1 MLTNEEAKA
10 RANWLAPY
18 KDSLLFPATSIS
30 IEVTGRDKPMCVQ
43 LLECIDIMATLL
55 LCNKLHGNDIG
66 KVRLC
71 AERLLERAVDPHN
84 RRFLREVIVSRLP
97 DAQMRQ
103 KIRQM
108 HEADAKAQKAMK
120 RAGDWPDW
128 MA

>member
-1 MLTNEEAKA
+1 MASNTEKA

-18 KDSLLFPATSIS
+18 KDALLFPATSIS
-30 IEVTGRDKPMCVQ
+30 IEVTGRDQPMCVQ
-43 LLECIDIMATLL
+43 LLECIDIMVTLL
-55 LCNKLHGNDIG
+55 LCNKLHGNDTG

-84 RRFLREVIVSRLP
+84 RRFLREVIAARLP
-97 DAQMRQ
+97 DAQMRL

-108 HEADAKAQKAMK
+108 READAKAQKAMK